1 MTMKQNNT
9 IQRILFYNGLLVVT
23 FLLLYFTHNFLMD
36 ANTWKAPFSLLSIY
50 LFFGICSVVLISGI
64 ELLFDFNPTSAAY
77 AFLVGIF
84 LKMGLFMLLFFAKGL
99 AEHPL
104 NITEKIGILLPLFS
118 FLSIEAAAIITRLKK
133 SN

>member
-1 MTMKQNNT
+1 MKQNNT
-9 IQRILFYNGLLVVT
+9 TKRILFYNGLLVVA
-23 FLLLYFTHNFLMD
+23 FLLLYFTHQFLVD
-36 ANTWKAPFSLLSIY
+36 STAWKAPFSLFSIY
-50 LFFGICSVVLISGI
+50 LFFGICSLVLITGI

-84 LKMGLFMLLFFAKGL
+84 LKMGLFMLIFFAKGL

-104 NITEKIGILLPLFS
+104 NFTEKIGILLPLFS
-118 FLSIEAAAIITRLKK
+118 FLSIEAAAIISRLKK

>member
-1 MTMKQNNT
+1 MKKNNT
-9 IQRILFYNGLLVVT
+9 LKRILIYNGLLIVA
-23 FLLLYFTHNFLMD
+23 FLLLYFTHHSILSPS
-36 ANTWKAPFSLLSIY
+36 AWKAPFSLFSIY
-50 LFFGICSVVLISGI
+50 LFFAICSFVLITGI

-84 LKMGLFMLLFFAKGL
+84 LKMGLFMMLFFAKGL

-104 NITEKIGILLPLFS
+104 NFTEKIGILLPLFS
-118 FLSIEAAAIITRLKK
+118 FLGIEAAAIITRLKK

>member
-1 MTMKQNNT
+1 MKKNNT
-9 IQRILFYNGLLVVT
+9 LKRILFYDGLIVLT
-23 FLLLYFTHNFLMD
+23 FILLYFLHNFTLGE
-36 ANTWKAPFSLLSIY
+36 NSWKAPFSLFSIY
-50 LFFGICSVVLISGI
+50 LFFSISSLILITSI

-99 AEHPL
+99 AEHNL
-104 NITEKIGILLPLFS
+104 NFTEKFGILLPLFS
-118 FLSIEAAAIITRLKK
+118 FLAIEAAAIISRLKK

>member
-9 IQRILFYNGLLVVT
+9 LKRILFYNGLIVVT
-23 FLLLYFTHNFLMD
+23 FILLYFTHNFSMSTD
-36 ANTWKAPFSLLSIY
+36 AWKAPFSLFSIY
-50 LFFGICSVVLISGI
+50 LFFGICSIVLITGI

-84 LKMGLFMLLFFAKGL
+84 LKMGLFMMIFFAKGL

-104 NITEKIGILLPLFS
+104 NFAEKIGILLPLFS
-118 FLSIEAAAIITRLKK
+118 FLGIEAAAIISRLKK

>member
-9 IQRILFYNGLLVVT
+9 LKRILFYNGLIVVT
-23 FLLLYFTHNFLMD
+23 FILLYFAHNFSMGTD
-36 ANTWKAPFSLLSIY
+36 AWKAPFSLFSIY
-50 LFFGICSVVLISGI
+50 LFFGICSFVLITGI

-84 LKMGLFMLLFFAKGL
+84 LKMGLFMMIFFAKGL

-104 NITEKIGILLPLFS
+104 NFTEKIGILLPLFS
-118 FLSIEAAAIITRLKK
+118 FLSIEAAAIISRLKK

>member
-1 MTMKQNNT
+1 MKQNNT
-9 IQRILFYNGLLVVT
+9 LKRILFYNGLIVVT
-23 FLLLYFTHNFLMD
+23 FILLYFTHNFSMGTN
-36 ANTWKAPFSLLSIY
+36 AWKAPFSLFSIY
-50 LFFGICSVVLISGI
+50 LFFGICSLVLITGI

-84 LKMGLFMLLFFAKGL
+84 LKMGLFMLIFFAKGL

-104 NITEKIGILLPLFS
+104 NFTEKIGILLPLFS
-118 FLSIEAAAIITRLKK
+118 FLSIEAAAIISRLKK